1 MAGWRSWVY
10 TLIVPVLAVVTAL
23 AIGAV
28 IIALTGGNVLKAYQG
43 LWEGSFGQPRSIS
56 NTLLR
61 TTPYIFGGLA
71 VALAFKGGLFNIGV
85 EGQITMGS
93 LATAFVGYAVTGVPF
108 PFHLILALLAG
119 FLVGGL
125 WGAIPGFLK
134 AYTGAHE
141 VIVTIMLNYVAINV
155 ANYLLGGP
163 MKDRNPAVAIAQT
176 APVLQSARLPPLLP
190 DPQYRVHWGIVLGV
204 LAAIAVWWLL
214 QKTTLGFEI
223 RTVGANPNAARYA
236 GISVGRTI
244 VVLMAL
250 SGGLAGLAGALDVV
264 GLNGYYAAAFTAGYG
279 FDSIA
284 VALLGRTNPFGVL
297 PSALLFGGL
306 AAGSAR
312 MQFLSQIPIDI
323 IQIVQALILIFVA
336 APIMIRWLYRLRLPR
351 EAEAPATGD
360 VQFGA
365 SWGKAET

>member
-1 MAGWRSWVY
+1 MLYA
-10 TLIVPVLAVVTAL
+10 LIVPVLAVLTAL
-23 AIGAV
+23 VLGAV
-28 IIALTGGNVLKAYQG
+28 IIALTGGDVAKAYQG
-43 LWEGSFGQPRSIS
+43 LWEGSLGRPRSIS
-56 NTLLR
+56 DTLVR

-93 LATAFVGYAVTGVPF
+93 LATAFVGYALTGVPF
-108 PFHLILALLAG
+108 PVHLILAVLAG
-119 FLVGGL
+119 FAVGAL
-125 WGAIPGFLK
+125 WGAIPGYLK
-134 AYTGAHE
+134 ATVGAHE
-141 VIVTIMLNYVAINV
+141 VIVTIMLNYVAINL
-155 ANYLLGGP
+155 ANFLLSGP
-163 MKDRNPAVAIAQT
+163 MKDKNPAIAIAQT
-176 APVLQSARLPPLLP
+176 APILQSARLPPLLP
-190 DPQYRVHWGIVLGV
+190 DPQYRVHYGVVVGV

-214 QKTTLGFEI
+214 QKSTLGFEI
-223 RTVGANPNAARYA
+223 RTVGANPHAARYA

-250 SGGLAGLAGALDVV
+250 SGGLAGLAGAMDVV
-264 GLNGYYAAAFTAGYG
+264 GLNYYYAAAFTAGYG

-284 VALLGRTNPFGVL
+284 VALLGRSDPFGVL

-323 IQIVQALILIFVA
+323 IHLVQALVLIFVA
-336 APIMIRWLYRLRLPR
+336 APAVIRWMYRLRIPR